1 MGNSGSSLVGGVV
14 TPIASLIEGG
24 ASTSIS
30 QCLVSAVGSNVRF
43 PTDLLY
49 GVIDVHPY
57 NLDVS
62 VAPIAVTYPST
73 ADQVAAI
80 VKCAGSDF
88 KIQARGGGHS
98 YANYGSSLQV
108 LFPSDLYSTLWEGM
122 TDSEYSTW
130 WRRSEY
136 HCG

>member
-1 MGNSGSSLVGGVV
+1 MGGVV
-14 TPIASLIEGG
+14 SSIVSLIGGG
-24 ASTSIS
+24 ASTSVS

-49 GVIDVHPY
+49 GLLDVRPY
-57 NLDVS
+57 NLEVS

-98 YANYGSSLQV
+98 YANYGTSLQI
-108 LFPSDLYSTLWEGM
+108 LFLLDAQFVSRIFFLGLHS
-122 TDSEYSTW
+122 
-130 WRRSEY
+130 
-136 HCG
+136 